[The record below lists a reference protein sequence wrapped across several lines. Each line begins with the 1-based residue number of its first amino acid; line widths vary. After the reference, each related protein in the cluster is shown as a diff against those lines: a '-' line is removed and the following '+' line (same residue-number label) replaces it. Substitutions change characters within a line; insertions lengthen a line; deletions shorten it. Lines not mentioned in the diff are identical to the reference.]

1 MVQTARG
8 TNKVSRFRPN
18 PISARYGASGSIQI
32 ACVVPTAQMRK
43 NLLPLPGKKYLYA
56 LTTRTPDALG

>member
-1 MVQTARG
+1 MVQTTRG
-8 TNKVSRFRPN
+8 TSKVSRFKPN
-18 PISARYGASGSIQI
+18 SISARCGASGSIQI
-32 ACVVPTAQMRK
+32 ACVVPTAQFRT